1 MLTAQDFNRRTGMT
15 VSSVSAIAHASPT
28 SPLRRDEQN
37 TLMPPTAPPRQVETS
52 APDSAPSLAPSA
64 HSSAVAYEPGTR
76 AHYVPSTYTI
86 PGLAS
91 PPPVSAFPPPAAAAE
106 APEHDRVRETYDAV
120 AASG

>member
-1 MLTAQDFNRRTGMT
+1 MT

-37 TLMPPTAPPRQVETS
+37 TLMPPMALPRQVAGPS
-52 APDSAPSLAPSA
+52 PDPEQALAPSA

-86 PGLAS
+86 PALAS
-91 PPPVSAFPPPAAAAE
+91 PPPVTAFPPPAPAAE